1 MRNAIR
7 GVNLVLVVLLV
18 AILSVGFWVRREVNN
33 TDRFV
38 GTVAS
43 LSAEP
48 EVQAAVASR
57 ISSQIESRVD
67 DVDVAEKVPGDV
79 GTLYKAAEPRIE
91 SAIQSFLASDQF
103 QTFWVDAIRAV
114 HPIFK
119 DLLTGKDTENLE
131 TQGNEIRI
139 NLYPVYEAVAQ
150 RLEERDRTL
159 LSDLNPDPDRFWV
172 TVFEADRLVDVQ
184 DGLKAV
190 NRLLFLGAVILA
202 VLVVAYLYLSRNRWR
217 AAAWLALA
225 VVVGLLLQRAVLS
238 IARSEMLDALKDSPD
253 QDIARLFFDALVDDL
268 ERLVLYAGIVSLL
281 VAIFFLGYDYFRTRR
296 SSAPPVI
303 YT

>member
-1 MRNAIR
+1 
-7 GVNLVLVVLLV
+7 
-18 AILSVGFWVRREVNN
+18 
-33 TDRFV
+33 
-38 GTVAS
+38 
-43 LSAEP
+43 
-48 EVQAAVASR
+48 
-57 ISSQIESRVD
+57 
-67 DVDVAEKVPGDV
+67 
-79 GTLYKAAEPRIE
+79 
-91 SAIQSFLASDQF
+91 
-103 QTFWVDAIRAV
+103 
-114 HPIFK
+114 
-119 DLLTGKDTENLE
+119 
-131 TQGNEIRI
+131 
-139 NLYPVYEAVAQ
+139 
-150 RLEERDRTL
+150 
-159 LSDLNPDPDRFWV
+159 
-172 TVFEADRLVDVQ
+172 
-184 DGLKAV
+184 LKAV